1 MSPREIRDLL
11 KPETFVPLRLH
22 LSNGIT
28 FEVKNP
34 ALVSVGRRS
43 LTLSL
48 PPEDGFERDAIIS
61 LMHIIWIEK
70 MTPTM

>member
-1 MSPREIRDLL
+1 MGTREIRDLL
-11 KPETFVPLRLH
+11 KPEIFVPLRFH
-22 LSNGIT
+22 LTNGIT

-34 ALVSVGRRS
+34 VLVSVGRRS

-48 PPEDGFERDAIIS
+48 PPEGGFQREAIIS

-70 MTPTM
+70 MTPSM